1 MGPTRRS
8 LQRGEDILG
17 GHEGLPSRGWNRK
30 RDIVNTSTAL
40 TFAAICAMGTFSRPV
55 AVGED
60 ITNLSVYLALIH
72 HPVIGKKGEVITSAV
87 TNLDLHD
94 IARAG
99 RTFGVRAFYVATPLE
114 DQKALAGRILKHWT
128 EGYGGRY
135 NPKRREALA
144 LIRIR
149 DELDAVTADI
159 QRREGRTPQVVA
171 TGARERNGYVGCAVV
186 RERIAAGVPHLLV
199 LGTAWGLAESVFQNA
214 DAVLEPIRGCGDY
227 NHLSVRSAASILLDR
242 LLGPTP
248 PGTVSMQGT
257 ETEAID

>member
-1 MGPTRRS
+1 VQDRERIIGNASM
-8 LQRGEDILG
+8 
-17 GHEGLPSRGWNRK
+17 
-30 RDIVNTSTAL
+30 AL
-40 TFAAICAMGTFSRPV
+40 TFAAICDMGTFFRPV
-55 AVGED
+55 AGGED
-60 ITNLSVYLALIH
+60 VAGPSVYLALIH
-72 HPVIGKKGEVITSAV
+72 HPVIGKGGEVITSAV

-99 RTFGVRAFYVATPLE
+99 HTFGVRAFYVVTPLE

-128 EGYGGRY
+128 EGYGGQY

-149 DELDAVTADI
+149 DDLDAVTADI
-159 QRREGRTPQVVA
+159 RRREGRVPQVVA
-171 TGARERNGYVGCAVV
+171 TGARERNGCVGCAVV

-199 LGTAWGLAESVFQNA
+199 LGTAWGLAESVFQKA

-242 LLGPTP
+242 LLGSNPTD
-248 PGTVSMQGT
+248 TV
-257 ETEAID
+257 